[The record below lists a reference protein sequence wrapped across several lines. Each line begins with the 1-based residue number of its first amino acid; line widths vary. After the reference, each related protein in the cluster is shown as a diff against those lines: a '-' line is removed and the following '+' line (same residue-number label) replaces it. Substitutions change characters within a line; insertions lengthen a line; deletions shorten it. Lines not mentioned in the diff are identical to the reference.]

1 MWMANSSNRSERET
15 YSYILIS
22 IRKEKSTEKN
32 TEGALSLKEG
42 VACSAPSGGCLPFQ
56 LPTLLSWRHKEAG
69 LRQRCRTTGG
79 QNSGGACFALK
90 TTVARHRSRQ
100 LEMGRVQ
107 VGAAR
112 SEEQRRS

>member
-1 MWMANSSNRSERET
+1 MGASLMERGFYLDIECKAAPLAAAVCLSS
-15 YSYILIS
+15 
-22 IRKEKSTEKN
+22 
-32 TEGALSLKEG
+32 
-42 VACSAPSGGCLPFQ
+42 C
-56 LPTLLSWRHKEAG
+56 PTLLSWRHKEAG
-69 LRQRCRTTGG
+69 LRQRCRTTGA